1 MRQMNLHIK
10 GEVIMKG
17 NSHKKRT
24 FIDRFARNYYC
35 QHARLNY
42 LRADKRLAKRQERH
56 YCNNLC
62 KTYGE

>member
-1 MRQMNLHIK
+1 MIK
-10 GEVIMKG
+10 MKG

-56 YCNNLC
+56 YNKKLC
-62 KTYGE
+62 KTIFD